1 MCTPKPRSP
10 SLPVMEKIAVVQLVK
25 SAGPWSDPIKM
36 RGLSNV
42 VVMVVLIG
50 RVGGEGEGGEK
61 IRKMRDG
68 MNWGWVGGGGGS
80 SPGRVGC
87 QKPHHPHSYHHGKV
101 PTR

>member
-42 VVMVVLIG
+42 VVVVVVLIG
-50 RVGGEGEGGEK
+50 RVGGEGKRYG
-61 IRKMRDG
+61 RCG
-68 MNWGWVGGGGGS
+68 MG
-80 SPGRVGC
+80 
-87 QKPHHPHSYHHGKV
+87 
-101 PTR
+101 